1 MQSWNVV
8 PKKLIINAKTL
19 FNKYTYIYEYKF
31 LYLGIYDLLLSKNGK
46 YILFFD
52 KIKSDIVNFFLNHK
66 QSGYWVLYN
75 QMTSSFVED
84 YLNIIHAICW
94 HYVNDLLG

>member
-31 LYLGIYDLLLSKNGK
+31 LYLGIYDLLLSKNK
-46 YILFFD
+46 A
-52 KIKSDIVNFFLNHK
+52 
-66 QSGYWVLYN
+66 
-75 QMTSSFVED
+75 
-84 YLNIIHAICW
+84 YLAGSRPNW
-94 HYVNDLLG
+94 